1 MILCKSPHM
10 SCARQINVLRQAW
23 SEWAC
28 FGCLAVVL
36 DGGALEVRNIRTYPG
51 TGIYTE
57 IGGVRVHL
65 RVGTVARVELGGSLS
80 MVG

>member
-1 MILCKSPHM
+1 M
-10 SCARQINVLRQAW
+10 SCARPL
-23 SEWAC
+23 SELSCCGLW
-28 FGCLAVVL
+28 LAVL

-51 TGIYTE
+51 TGEYTE

-65 RVGTVARVELGGSLS
+65 RVGTVARVELGGSMS

>member
-1 MILCKSPHM
+1 
-10 SCARQINVLRQAW
+10 
-23 SEWAC
+23 
-28 FGCLAVVL
+28 LAVL